1 MATGDLEGKT
11 YRPHD
16 AAQIVG
22 IHANSIRSWCE
33 IYAELLSD
41 AAQEKP
47 RKLTAQ
53 DVATLQAVK
62 TYRDDGYDPPAII
75 YRLSQV
81 PDSDLLQPHIDATET
96 PQQPTMASNT
106 ALPAIVETGTA
117 TAMQIAS
124 ERLSALDARLSRL
137 ERQRSV
143 VLAAIVGAVAGAAL
157 VALGIFIAS
166 MLLR

>member
-1 MATGDLEGKT
+1 MDGKT

-16 AAQIVG
+16 AAQVVG
-22 IHANSIRSWCE
+22 IHANSIRQWCE
-33 IYAELLSD
+33 TYAELLSD

-53 DVATLQAVK
+53 DVAVLQAVK
-62 TYRDDGYDPPAII
+62 AYRDEGFDPPAII

-81 PDSDLLQPHIDATET
+81 PDSDLRQPAIDATQT
-96 PQQPTMASNT
+96 PQQPTVGKDT
-106 ALPAIVETGTA
+106 APLAIVDSGVTTA
-117 TAMQIAS
+117 VQIAS
-124 ERLSALDARLSRL
+124 ERLTQLDARLSRL
-137 ERQRSV
+137 ERQRSIV
-143 VLAAIVGAVAGAAL
+143 AAAIVGAVAGAAL